1 MAAAPGEKQNL
12 LIVDDD
18 AVTRRLL
25 EVGLSKAGYNV
36 SLASGSREAMQ
47 MIAHSPFDL
56 MLIEAVM
63 PDMPG
68 FDLLRLVR
76 ATHDAS
82 ALPIIMVTTLDESE
96 RVVEALKTGA
106 NDYITKPVDFPIVLA
121 RISAQLQ
128 RKSAEEA
135 VRESAQRYELAA
147 RSTNDGLWD
156 WQLRKGVFY
165 LSPNWKQLL
174 GYQDHEVKNAPEEW
188 INRVHEED
196 RPRLQLLLSD
206 ISSDH
211 GPNELLTEHRIEH
224 KSGAYRW
231 VQVRGG
237 VLRDAVNG
245 GAIRI
250 AGAMTDITAKRIYDH
265 LTGLPNRMFL
275 MEAIDKAL
283 EYVDG
288 HSNWG
293 FALLVI
299 NLDHYS
305 QINSVF
311 GHASGDQL
319 LVETASRLQRAVRSS
334 EGGESH
340 LVAYLGSDEFAV
352 LLGGVQKVE
361 DAQIAAARIQA
372 EFGHAFLL
380 EGTEVFACATI
391 GIALWHEGYRRAT
404 EIVRDADVAVR
415 TAKQKGESRI
425 VLFDFPMQQES
436 LRKLALSLEVQRG
449 LDLDEYEVHYQ
460 PVIRLDSGTVAGFE
474 GLLRWKHPTRGILAP
489 DQFLVHA
496 EETGLVIPIGIFTL
510 RHASVTLRQM
520 QHKFPRTPP
529 LYVSVNLSPREIRQ
543 PGLASRVEDI
553 VRTAGVDPS
562 SLLLEINQRTF
573 RGDGETAA
581 LALHQVKCLGV
592 KLRLDNANIEPSALR
607 YLSRGLFDS
616 VKISRS
622 LVANMTT
629 NEQSADMVRTL
640 CTMAKG
646 LGIESLVEGVESTVQ
661 AEIAMAAGCG
671 YAQGYLFAP
680 ALTVNEALDYLNRLK

>member
-1 MAAAPGEKQNL
+1 MSATGEKQIL
-12 LIVDDD
+12 LIVDNDV
-18 AVTRRLL
+18 VTRRLL
-25 EVGLSKAGYNV
+25 EVGLSKAGYDV
-36 SLASGSREAMQ
+36 RLASGSREAMQ
-47 MIAHSPFDL
+47 LVTQVQFDL
-56 MLIEAVM
+56 VLLEAM
-63 PDMPG
+63 IPDMAG
-68 FDLLRLVR
+68 FDLLKLLR
-76 ATHDAS
+76 ATHDS
-82 ALPIIMVTTLDESE
+82 SNLPVIMVTTLDESE

-106 NDYITKPVDFPIVLA
+106 NDYITKPVDFPVVLA

-128 RKSAEEA
+128 RKRAEEA

-174 GYQDHEVKNAPEEW
+174 GYQDHEVPNAPEEW

-237 VLRDAVNG
+237 VLRDAANG
-245 GAIRI
+245 AAIRI
-250 AGAMTDITAKRIYDH
+250 AGAMTDITAKRIYDP
-265 LTGLPNRMFL
+265 LTGLPNRNFL
-275 MEAIDKAL
+275 MESIDKAL
-283 EYVDG
+283 EYADS
-288 HSNWG
+288 HSKWG
-293 FALLVI
+293 FVLLVI

-319 LVETASRLQRAVRSS
+319 LVETASRLQRAVRST

-340 LVAYLGSDEFAV
+340 LVAYLGADEFAV
-352 LLGGVQKVE
+352 LLGGVFSVE
-361 DAQIAAARIQA
+361 EAQQAAARVQS

-380 EGTEVFACATI
+380 EGTEVFACAAI
-391 GIALWHEGYRRAT
+391 GIALWHEGYRHAT

-415 TAKQKGESRI
+415 TAKRKGEARI
-425 VLFDFPMQQES
+425 VLFDLPMQQES

-449 LDLDEYEVHYQ
+449 LDLDEYEIHYQ
-460 PVIRLDSGTVAGFE
+460 PVIALENGSVAGFE
-474 GLLRWKHPTRGILAP
+474 GLLRWRHPERGLLAP
-489 DQFLVHA
+489 DQFLEHA

-510 RHASVTLRQM
+510 RHSVVTLRQI
-520 QHKFPRTPP
+520 QHKFPRNPP
-529 LYVSVNLSPREIRQ
+529 IYVSVNVSPREIRQ
-543 PGLASRVEDI
+543 PGLASRIEDI
-553 VRTAGVDPS
+553 LRTAGVAPS
-562 SLLLEINQRTF
+562 SLVLEINQRTF

-581 LALHQVKCLGV
+581 LALHQVKLLGV
-592 KLRLDNANIEPSALR
+592 RLRLDNANIEPAALR

-680 ALTVNEALDYLNRLK
+680 ALTVQEALDYLARLK